1 APGAVDLDVPGDAA
15 DDAPA
20 HRGNHAVEERAAH
33 HHQERPPQHHP
44 SDEEVDPALEEVP
57 EGNAEDHS
65 QLAEHQCLPPL
76 TATSPTPTR
85 PTSSRPTICPSASF
99 TSASAWAIT
108 RASWVEKM
116 KVVPSRWFSSFIR
129 STIFS
134 PVTESRLAVG
144 SSARTICGPPTS
156 ARATAT
162 RCR

>member
-1 APGAVDLDVPGDAA
+1 GHRA
-15 DDAPA
+15 DDARA
-20 HRGNHAVEERAAH
+20 HRGDHAVEGRAAP
-33 HHQERPPQHHP
+33 HHQEGPPEDPP
-44 SDEEVDPALEEVP
+44 SDQEVDPALEEVP
-57 EGNAEDHS
+57 EGDPEEHS

-76 TATSPTPTR
+76 AATWPTT
-85 PTSSRPTICPSASF
+85 SRPTICPSASF

-116 KVVPSRWFSSFIR
+116 KVVPSRWFSSFMR